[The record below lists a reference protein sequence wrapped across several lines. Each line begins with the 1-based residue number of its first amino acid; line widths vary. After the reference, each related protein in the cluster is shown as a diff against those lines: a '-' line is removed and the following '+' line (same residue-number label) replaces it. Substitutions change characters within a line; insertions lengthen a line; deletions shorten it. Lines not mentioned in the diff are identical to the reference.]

1 MTVLRRLDCLLQ
13 PTKGKVLAA
22 LSRWDGRLPD
32 EELEVRLN
40 ETAGLPFHN
49 RSPLDFVALRREPA
63 ETATRLREYLSGFS
77 ENIRAIISAF
87 ELDRAISALKESGV
101 LHEVVSHYAT
111 IDLRLRR
118 VSEREMVVV
127 FDDLR
132 RRLDDEV
139 RTLDREFS
147 TPPDIARLM
156 VSLLF
161 PDDDRRLSE
170 PGPAPTLM
178 DPACGAGGLLHE
190 AQTFVRE
197 RRDGARLQTYGQEIN
212 PYAWA
217 VAASR
222 MLLGEVPAVGQ
233 VPSDRVR
240 LGDSITEDRFAGM
253 SFDYL
258 VTHPPFGLNWR
269 YGRDLIAREREESGW
284 NGRFGAGLPRT
295 SNGELL
301 FVQHA
306 IAKFVSNDPME
317 GKRGSRLATLL
328 TRSSLS
334 SSGHGGDSDIRR
346 WLIENDWLEAVIAL
360 PAGVLHETGIGT
372 FLWIVTNR
380 KESRRA
386 GRVQLIDARDCWTES
401 DDADRPRG
409 RARRHRYCSE
419 EQVAEIIRLHQRFEE
434 EAARTRIV
442 PNDAF
447 GQVRVVVERPLRL
460 IYRMT
465 GDRKFRFLN
474 ACPELLDDLQ
484 SLDEALGRERRPDW
498 NEVRRRI
505 DTVLADRGARW
516 TKLQREIFRRT
527 FTETDPAAAPVR
539 ADGGDSGY
547 EPDPKLRSVEEAPLS
562 EPVATW
568 FEKRVRLR
576 DPDAWSVRA
585 RDTAR
590 YRIRFEDFFGE
601 RTSPRGT
608 DPQRPP
614 GKAALRAGVTRTP
627 GRQSPRCT
635 GRVRRIS
642 GRGEAGRTAPSL
654 GRNSACPRP
663 RATRSGSSVPSRP
676 TARGLFPA
684 EAPRQVSRRL
694 RPLGGR
700 GAFPLDFGSG
710 AESIERCGART
721 MLPAKPPFLPFAT
734 ERRFGRHTHPA
745 GGLRTSSPPAGPN
758 RSPVVS
764 PAP

>member
-1 MTVLRRLDCLLQ
+1 MNPQYPTDRPPRTTGPASPSPAEIVEHIWQGTALLRGVFPDSDRGPVTLAMTAVRRLDCLLK
-13 PTKGKVLAA
+13 PTRGKVLAA
-22 LSRWDGRLPD
+22 LSRWDGRLSD

-40 ETAGLPFHN
+40 EAAGLPFHN
-49 RSPLDFVALRREPA
+49 RSPLDFVALRQEPA
-63 ETATRLREYLSGFS
+63 ETAARLRRYLSGFP
-77 ENIRAIISAF
+77 ENIRALIRAF
-87 ELDRAISALKESGV
+87 ELDQAIPALDERGV
-101 LHEVVSHYAT
+101 LNEFVSHHAT
-111 IDLRLRR
+111 VDLHAQR
-118 VSEREMVVV
+118 VSVKAMVAV

-132 RRLDDEV
+132 RRLADEA
-139 RTLDREFS
+139 RTSDRDSS

-161 PDDDRRLSE
+161 PDDDRWLSE
-170 PGPAPTLM
+170 SGPAPTLL
-178 DPACGAGGLLHE
+178 DPACGSGGLLSE
-190 AQTFVRE
+190 AEAFAKE
-197 RRDGARLQTYGQEIN
+197 RGNGVRLQTYGQEIN
-212 PYAWA
+212 ARLWA

-222 MLLGEVPAVGQ
+222 VLLGQNAEGGPG
-233 VPSDRVR
+233 PSDRVR
-240 LGDSITEDRFAGM
+240 LGDSIMEDLFAGM

-258 VTHPPFGLNWR
+258 LTHPPFGLNWR
-269 YGRDLIAREREESGW
+269 YGRDLIVREREESGW

-306 IAKFVSNDPME
+306 IDKFVSNDPTE
-317 GKRGSRLATLL
+317 GRRGSRFAILL

-334 SSGHGGDSDIRR
+334 SSGAGGESDIRR

-380 KESRRA
+380 KERRRA

-401 DDADRPRG
+401 DAADRSRG
-409 RARRHRYCSE
+409 RARRRRYCSE
-419 EQVAEIIRLHQRFEE
+419 EQVAEIVRLHHRFEE

-442 PNDAF
+442 PNEAF

-460 IYRMT
+460 TYGMT

-484 SLDEALGRERRPDW
+484 ALDEALGRERRPDW
-498 NEVRRRI
+498 NEVRRQI
-505 DTVLADRGARW
+505 EAVLADRGARW
-516 TKLQREIFRRT
+516 TKLHREIFRRT

-547 EPDPKLRSVEEAPLS
+547 EPDPKLRSVEGAPLS
-562 EPVATW
+562 EPAATW
-568 FEKRVRLR
+568 FEKRVRPR
-576 DPDAWSVRA
+576 DPAAWSVRSK
-585 RDTAR
+585 DTIH
-590 YRIRFEDFFGE
+590 YRVRFEDFFGE

-654 GRNSACPRP
+654 GRNSARPRP

-684 EAPRQVSRRL
+684 EVPRQVSR
-694 RPLGGR
+694 PLTATRRER
-700 GAFPLDFGSG
+700 G
-710 AESIERCGART
+710 
-721 MLPAKPPFLPFAT
+721 LPT
-734 ERRFGRHTHPA
+734 
-745 GGLRTSSPPAGPN
+745 
-758 RSPVVS
+758 
-764 PAP
+764 

>member
-49 RSPLDFVALRREPA
+49 RSSLDFVALRQEPA
-63 ETATRLREYLSGFS
+63 ETAARLRAYLSGFS
-77 ENIRAIISAF
+77 ENVRAIISAF

-139 RTLDREFS
+139 QTLDREFS

-161 PDDDRRLSE
+161 PEDDRRLSE
-170 PGPAPTLM
+170 SGPALTLL
-178 DPACGAGGLLHE
+178 DPACGSGGLLSE
-190 AQTFVRE
+190 AQTFAKE
-197 RRDGARLQTYGQEIN
+197 RGNGVRLQTYGQEIN
-212 PYAWA
+212 ARLWA

-222 MLLGEVPAVGQ
+222 VLLGQNAEGGPA
-233 VPSDRVR
+233 PSDRVR
-240 LGDSITEDRFAGM
+240 LGHSITEDRFAGM

-258 VTHPPFGLNWR
+258 MTHPPFRLNWR
-269 YGRDLIAREREESGW
+269 YGRDLIVREWAESGW

-306 IAKFVSNDPME
+306 IDKFVSNDPTE
-317 GKRGSRLATLL
+317 GRRGSRFAILL
-328 TRSSLS
+328 TRSSLW
-334 SSGHGGDSDIRR
+334 SSGPGGDSDIRR

-360 PAGVLHETGIGT
+360 PSGVLHETGIGT
-372 FLWIVTNR
+372 FLCIVTNR

-401 DDADRPRG
+401 DAADRPRG

-419 EQVAEIIRLHQRFEE
+419 EQVAEIVRLHHRFEE

-460 IYRMT
+460 TYGMT

-484 SLDEALGRERRPDW
+484 ALDEALGRERRPDW

-505 DTVLADRGARW
+505 DTVLTDRGVRW

-539 ADGGDSGY
+539 ADGADSGY
-547 EPDPKLRSVEEAPLS
+547 EPDPKLRSYEEAPLS

-568 FEKRVRLR
+568 FEKRVRPR
-576 DPDAWSVRA
+576 DPAAWRVRSK
-585 RDTAR
+585 DTIH
-590 YRIRFEDFFGE
+590 YRVRFEDFFDE
-601 RTSPRGT
+601 RTSPRGLT
-608 DPQRPP
+608 GRRAADPGERRR
-614 GKAALRAGVTRTP
+614 GTALREVT
-627 GRQSPRCT
+627 
-635 GRVRRIS
+635 
-642 GRGEAGRTAPSL
+642 A
-654 GRNSACPRP
+654 
-663 RATRSGSSVPSRP
+663 
-676 TARGLFPA
+676 
-684 EAPRQVSRRL
+684 
-694 RPLGGR
+694 
-700 GAFPLDFGSG
+700 
-710 AESIERCGART
+710 
-721 MLPAKPPFLPFAT
+721 
-734 ERRFGRHTHPA
+734 
-745 GGLRTSSPPAGPN
+745 
-758 RSPVVS
+758 
-764 PAP
+764 

>member
-1 MTVLRRLDCLLQ
+1 MNPHSPTERPARTTEPARPSPAEIVERIRQGTVPLRRVLGASDSGSTTLAMTVLRRLDCLLK
-13 PTKGKVLAA
+13 PTKAKVLAV

-40 ETAGLPFHN
+40 EAAGLPFHN
-49 RSPLDFVALRREPA
+49 RSPLDFVALRQEPA
-63 ETATRLREYLSGFS
+63 ETAARLQRYLSGFS
-77 ENIRAIISAF
+77 ENIRALIRAF
-87 ELDRAISALKESGV
+87 ELERAIPALDERGV
-101 LHEVVSHYAT
+101 LHEFVSHHAT
-111 IDLRLRR
+111 VDMHAQR
-118 VSEREMVVV
+118 VSVKATVAV
-127 FDDLR
+127 FDDLQ
-132 RRLDDEV
+132 RRLADEA
-139 RTLDREFS
+139 RTSDRDFS

-170 PGPAPTLM
+170 PGPAPTLL
-178 DPACGAGGLLHE
+178 DPACGSGGLLSE
-190 AQTFVRE
+190 AEAFAKE
-197 RRDGARLQTYGQEIN
+197 RGNGARLQTYGQEIN
-212 PYAWA
+212 ARLWA

-222 MLLGEVPAVGQ
+222 VLLGQNAEGGPE
-233 VPSDRVR
+233 PSDRVR
-240 LGDSITEDRFAGM
+240 LGDSIMEDLFAGM

-258 VTHPPFGLNWR
+258 LTHPPFGLNWR
-269 YGRDLIAREREESGW
+269 YGRDLIVREREESGW

-306 IAKFVSNDPME
+306 IDKFVSNDPTE
-317 GKRGSRLATLL
+317 GRRGSRFAILL
-328 TRSSLS
+328 TRSSLA
-334 SSGHGGDSDIRR
+334 SSGPGGESDIRR
-346 WLIENDWLEAVIAL
+346 WIIENDWLEAVIAL
-360 PAGVLHETGIGT
+360 PAGVLYETGIGT

-380 KESRRA
+380 KARRRA
-386 GRVQLIDARDCWTES
+386 GRVQLIDARECWTES
-401 DDADRPRG
+401 DAADRS
-409 RARRHRYCSE
+409 RRRRYCSE
-419 EQVAEIIRLHQRFEE
+419 EQVAEIVRLHHRFEE

-442 PNDAF
+442 PNEAF

-460 IYRMT
+460 TYGMT

-484 SLDEALGRERRPDW
+484 ALDEALGRERRPDW
-498 NEVRRRI
+498 NEVRRQIEAVLVAR
-505 DTVLADRGARW
+505 DTRW
-516 TKLQREIFRRT
+516 TKLQRELFRRT

-568 FEKRVRLR
+568 VEKRVRPR
-576 DPDAWSVRA
+576 HPDAWSVRA
-585 RDTAR
+585 KDTVR
-590 YRIRFEDFFGE
+590 YRVRFEDFFEE

-635 GRVRRIS
+635 GRLRRIS

-694 RPLGGR
+694 TATRRAR
-700 GAFPLDFGSG
+700 GVP
-710 AESIERCGART
+710 T
-721 MLPAKPPFLPFAT
+721 
-734 ERRFGRHTHPA
+734 
-745 GGLRTSSPPAGPN
+745 
-758 RSPVVS
+758 
-764 PAP
+764 